1 MPDNIRHRKSL
12 AMVGTVANS
21 NSPKDKG
28 NQPELK
34 IVYAYIAT
42 AGLAIPSKPD

>member
-12 AMVGTVANS
+12 AMANS